1 MEPEETIEERV
12 KEGIVCKTDI
22 YKHLGGVINKE
33 GNLKDHILEWNKK
46 CEVINGEVIAI
57 GSQQQ
62 VAKGEIRV
70 KLKIYETFLMPALPY
85 ELEAWEKI
93 SKDEMNEIEKI
104 QGRALKL
111 ANTNIIHLLNNEN
124 RYMAN

>member
-1 MEPEETIEERV
+1 M
-12 KEGIVCKTDI
+12 
-22 YKHLGGVINKE
+22 
-33 GNLKDHILEWNKK
+33 KDHILEWNKK

-104 QGRALKL
+104 QGRALKF
-111 ANTNIIHLLNNEN
+111 ANTNIIHLLNNGN

>member
-1 MEPEETIEERV
+1 
-12 KEGIVCKTDI
+12 
-22 YKHLGGVINKE
+22 
-33 GNLKDHILEWNKK
+33 
-46 CEVINGEVIAI
+46 
-57 GSQQQ
+57 
-62 VAKGEIRV
+62 
-70 KLKIYETFLMPALPY
+70 MPALPY

-111 ANTNIIHLLNNEN
+111 ANTNIIHLLNNGN